1 MSTGKEAQQHLYS
14 RLPLNL
20 SAEDSLAKIARR
32 IPHGSTVLDVGC
44 AVGVL
49 GQYLTE
55 QQGCSV
61 DGIEGNAEAAKIA
74 QPFYR
79 RIMVTDLESADL
91 RYLLE
96 GVRYDRIVC
105 ADVLEH
111 LRDPGQVLQR
121 LKDHLTPDGK
131 ILISIPNIGHIGVFL
146 ELLSGDFR
154 YREEG
159 LLDKTHLRFFTR
171 KSFLRLL
178 ADHGFTG
185 QIVDRTVLDLQHT
198 EFSSRQAQG
207 IGGALLREI
216 QGITDNLTYQFI
228 VEAIPTGAQAPLILA
243 DDAIAETASPIGP
256 RFYVSAYWRTEDED
270 FDVSRSLSFP
280 RPFGVERSLVRFDL
294 PTLSDKHILRL
305 DPSDQPGFL
314 RLYSLSLFQ
323 GDERLWHWDGGIDS
337 FISGAHH
344 DLLASPVQLGD
355 LGISL
360 LATTEDPWVVL
371 PIPSTSISGADRLE
385 VELSWPMSPDYVFAL
400 ERVARSFKD
409 EQLLQ
414 QYHQRAKA
422 LEDANLKSQM
432 TLAKTESQLK
442 QVTDL
447 ADSTQIQARKLQ
459 AQSHAL
465 QQENTALTNELA
477 MITRSRSWR
486 ITKPLRAIKKPF
498 LMVRYLFTSGAHG
511 KERRYALARSLYHK
525 LSIPAGSKRRLRVI
539 GKRLLS
545 PHAEQD
551 YQTWIRRYDT
561 LSDTDRKAIHL
572 QITTWENPPK
582 ISVILPVYNAPEKFL
597 RLAIESVREQIYPH
611 WELCI
616 ADDASSQPDVRRVL
630 EAYAEEDERIKVTY
644 RSENGHISATS
655 NDALALATGDYI
667 ALLDHDD
674 ALAEHAL
681 YWVAAEIIRHPDAK
695 LIYSDEDKIDEKGR
709 RCDPYFKPDWNP
721 ELLLGQNYISHLG
734 VYKREQVLNIGGF
747 RPGFEGSQDWDLV
760 LRFTDDLAPAQ
771 IRHIPAILYHWRIL
785 SGSTASDLGAKP
797 YVVDAAKKAI
807 TETLERRD
815 EDAILDSAC
824 NGAFHLPR
832 FTVNENPLVSI
843 IIPTRN
849 GLSDLRQCLDSLNR
863 TDYPN
868 TEILVIDNQSDDP
881 GTLAYLTEL
890 QRRTNLRVLSYPHPF
905 DYAAMHNWAVPQARG
920 EYVCLLNNDT
930 EVIADRWLTEMLGQ
944 GQRRNIGVVGAKL
957 LYPDGTIQ
965 HGGVLLGI
973 GGIAGHAHKSQH
985 SESRG
990 HFSRT
995 ALVQNFSA
1003 VTAACLLMKKD
1014 HWNRV
1019 GGMAQE
1025 LTVAFNDVDLCL
1037 RLREAGLRNVW
1048 LPQALL
1054 YHHESK
1060 SRGTDIH
1067 PDKLRRFALE
1077 HAYMQWRWGFVLR
1090 NDPAYNPNLTLGR
1103 EDFSLAWPP
1112 RVRHPWRSEC
1122 ISVEIP
1128 YGLPQANSEPLTLP
1142 PGGEISGSFAVPV
1155 GTRGALK
1162 GISLLIGNYSG
1173 SSNGTLILR
1182 LQDAD
1187 HQTAHAHSTLSSSL
1201 DNAML
1206 PLTFSH
1212 GEILLHG
1219 QERLFFRLRLEG
1231 ATHPVAIWS
1240 YLLDERWGHQILG
1253 HEDQALRIVLQVMED
1268 GMEAHER

>member
-1 MSTGKEAQQHLYS
+1 MNTEKETQQHLYS
-14 RLPLNL
+14 RPPLDPN
-20 SAEDSLAKIARR
+20 AEDSLAKIARR

-55 QQGCSV
+55 QQGCNV

-91 RYLLE
+91 RQLLE
-96 GVRYDRIVC
+96 GIRYDRIVC

-121 LKDHLTPDGK
+121 LKGHLTPDGK
-131 ILISIPNIGHIGVFL
+131 ILISIPNIGHISVFL

-159 LLDKTHLRFFTR
+159 LLDRTHLRFFTR

-178 ADHGFTG
+178 TDHGSTG
-185 QIVDRTVLDLQHT
+185 QVVDRTVADLQHT
-198 EFSSRQAQG
+198 EFSSLQAQG
-207 IGGALLREI
+207 IGGALLHEI
-216 QGITDNLTYQFI
+216 QGMTDNLTYQFI
-228 VEAIPTGAQAPLILA
+228 VEAIPAGAQAPLILA
-243 DDAIAETASPIGP
+243 DDAIAKTSSPIGP
-256 RFYVSAYWRTEDED
+256 RFYVSAYWRTEDEG
-270 FDVSRSLSFP
+270 FDESRSLSLP
-280 RPFGVERSLVRFDL
+280 RPFGVERSLVCFDL
-294 PTLSDKHILRL
+294 PTLSSRHILRL

-323 GDERLWHWDGGIDS
+323 GDERLWRWDGSLDS
-337 FISGAHH
+337 LVSEAHH
-344 DLLASPVQLGD
+344 DLLASPIQLGD
-355 LGISL
+355 SGIGL
-360 LATTEDPWVVL
+360 LATTEDSWVVL

-400 ERVARSFKD
+400 EQVARSFKD

-422 LEDANLKSQM
+422 LEEANLKSQM
-432 TLAKTESQLK
+432 TLAKTELQLK

-447 ADSTQIQARKLQ
+447 ANSAQIQAHELQ
-459 AQSHAL
+459 AQLHAL
-465 QQENTALTNELA
+465 QQKNTALAAQLA

-498 LMVRYLFTSGAHG
+498 TTTRHLLASDAHG

-525 LSIPAGSKRRLRVI
+525 LPMPPGFKRRLRVI

-551 YQTWIRRYDT
+551 YQTWVRRYDT
-561 LSDTDRKAIHL
+561 LRDSDRKAIHQ
-572 QITTWENPPK
+572 QIAAWENPPK
-582 ISVILPVYNAPEKFL
+582 ISVIMPVYNAPEKFL
-597 RLAIESVREQIYPH
+597 RLAIESVRAQMYPH

-616 ADDASSQPDVRRVL
+616 ADDASSQPHVRKVL
-630 EAYAEEDERIKVTY
+630 EAYAQKDARIKIIF
-644 RSENGHISATS
+644 RAENGHISATS

-681 YWVAAEIIRHPDAK
+681 YWVASEIIRHPDAG

-734 VYKREQVLNIGGF
+734 IYKRERVLDIGGF

-760 LRFTDDLAPAQ
+760 LRFTDDLSPAQ
-771 IRHIPAILYHWRIL
+771 IRHIPAILYHWRML
-785 SGSTASDLGAKP
+785 SESTASDLGAKP
-797 YVVDAAKKAI
+797 YVVDAAKRAI

-815 EDAILDSAC
+815 EHAILDSAC

-832 FTVNENPLVSI
+832 FTVNGTPLVSI

-863 TDYPN
+863 TNYPN
-868 TEILVIDNQSDDP
+868 IEILIIDNQSDDP
-881 GTLAYLTEL
+881 ETLTYLSEI
-890 QRRTNLRVLSYPHPF
+890 QRRPHLRVVSYPHPF
-905 DYAAMHNWAVPQARG
+905 DYAAMHNWAVPQSRG
-920 EYVCLLNNDT
+920 EYICLLNNDT
-930 EVIADRWLTEMLGQ
+930 EVIADQWLTEMLAQ
-944 GQRRNIGVVGAKL
+944 GQRKGVGAVGAKL
-957 LYPDGTIQ
+957 LYPDETIQ
-965 HGGVLLGI
+965 HGGVVLGL
-973 GGIAGHAHKSQH
+973 GGIAGHAHKSCS
-985 SESRG
+985 SESPGYFGRA
-990 HFSRT
+990 
-995 ALVQNFSA
+995 ALVQSFSA
-1003 VTAACLLMKKD
+1003 VTAACLLIRKD
-1014 HWNRV
+1014 LWDRI
-1019 GGMAQE
+1019 GGMAQA

-1048 LPQALL
+1048 LPQTLL
-1054 YHHESK
+1054 HHHESK
-1060 SRGTDIH
+1060 SRGSDMR

-1090 NDPAYNPNLTLGR
+1090 NDPAYNPNLTLDR

-1112 RVRHPWRSEC
+1112 RVHHPWRSEC
-1122 ISVEIP
+1122 TSVEIP
-1128 YGLPQANSEPLTLP
+1128 YGLTHANTKSMELS
-1142 PGGEISGSFAVPV
+1142 PGGEISGSFAVPI

-1162 GISLLIGNYSG
+1162 GVSLLIGDHSG
-1173 SSNGTLILR
+1173 ASNGTLILR
-1182 LQDAD
+1182 LQVAD
-1187 HQTAHAHSTLSSSL
+1187 CQTAHAHTTLDGSQ
-1201 DNAML
+1201 DNTML
-1206 PLTFSH
+1206 PLLFSR
-1212 GEILLHG
+1212 GEILLRG
-1219 QERLFFRLRLEG
+1219 QERLFFRLRLED

-1253 HEDQALRIVLQVMED
+1253 HEDRALRIELQVTQD
-1268 GMEAHER
+1268 DV

>member
-1 MSTGKEAQQHLYS
+1 MSSEKETQQHLYS
-14 RLPLNL
+14 RLPLDPSAL
-20 SAEDSLAKIARR
+20 DPSAEDSLAKIARR

-79 RIMVTDLESADL
+79 RITVTDLESADL

-96 GVRYDRIVC
+96 GVHYDRIVC

-159 LLDKTHLRFFTR
+159 LLDQTHLRFFTR

-185 QIVDRTVLDLQHT
+185 QIVDRTVMDLQHS
-198 EFSSRQAQG
+198 EFSSLQAQG
-207 IGGALLREI
+207 IGGALLHEI
-216 QGITDNLTYQFI
+216 QGIKDNLTYQFI
-228 VEAIPTGAQAPLILA
+228 VEAIPTDAQAPLVLA

-256 RFYVSAYWRTEDED
+256 RFYVSAYWRMEDEY
-270 FDVSRSLSFP
+270 FDEARSLSLP

-323 GDERLWHWDGGIDS
+323 GDERLWRWDGGLDS
-337 FISGAHH
+337 FMSGTHH

-360 LATTEDPWVVL
+360 LATTEDSWVVL

-400 ERVARSFKD
+400 ERVARSFND

-414 QYHQRAKA
+414 QYHQRAQA
-422 LEDANLKSQM
+422 LEEANL
-432 TLAKTESQLK
+432 T
-442 QVTDL
+442 
-447 ADSTQIQARKLQ
+447 IQARELQ
-459 AQSHAL
+459 AQSRAL

-498 LMVRYLFTSGAHG
+498 TTARRLLASGAHG
-511 KERRYALARSLYHK
+511 KENRYTLARSLYHK
-525 LSIPAGSKRRLRVI
+525 LPIPAGSKRRLRVI

-561 LSDTDRKAIHL
+561 LSDTDRRAIHL

-582 ISVILPVYNAPEKFL
+582 ISVIMPVYNAPEKFL

-616 ADDASSQPDVRRVL
+616 ADDASPQPHVRRML
-630 EAYAEEDERIKVTY
+630 EAYAQKDARIKVVF

-674 ALAEHAL
+674 TLAEHAL
-681 YWVAAEIIRHPDAK
+681 YWVASEIVRHPDAE

-709 RCDPYFKPDWNP
+709 RCDPYFKPDWDP

-747 RPGFEGSQDWDLV
+747 RPEFEGSQDWDLV

-771 IRHIPAILYHWRIL
+771 IRHIPAILYHWRML

-797 YVVDAAKKAI
+797 YVVDAAKRAI

-832 FTVNENPLVSI
+832 FTVNESPLVSI

-849 GLSDLRQCLDSLNR
+849 GLSDLRQCLDSLSR
-863 TDYPN
+863 TSYPN
-868 TEILVIDNQSDDP
+868 TEILIIDNQSDDP
-881 GTLAYLTEL
+881 ETLTYLSEI
-890 QRRTNLRVLSYPHPF
+890 QRRPDLRVLSYPYPF
-905 DYAAMHNWAVPQARG
+905 DYAGMHNWAVPQSRG
-920 EYVCLLNNDT
+920 EYICLLNNDT
-930 EVIADRWLTEMLGQ
+930 EVIANRWLTEMLGQ
-944 GQRRNIGVVGAKL
+944 GQRRNIGAVGAKL

-985 SESRG
+985 SESLG

-995 ALVQNFSA
+995 ALLQNFSA

-1019 GGMAQE
+1019 RGMAQE

-1060 SRGTDIH
+1060 SRGSDIH

-1128 YGLPQANSEPLTLP
+1128 YGLPHANSEPLILP
-1142 PGGEISGSFAVPV
+1142 PSGEISGSFVVPV
-1155 GTRGALK
+1155 GTHGSLK

-1173 SSNGTLILR
+1173 ASNGTLVLR

-1187 HQTAHAHSTLSSSL
+1187 HQTAGAHAALSSSQ

-1206 PLTFSH
+1206 PLIFSH

-1231 ATHPVAIWS
+1231 ATHPVTIWS
-1240 YLLDERWGHQILG
+1240 YPLDERWGHQIAG
-1253 HEDQALRIVLQVMED
+1253 HEDQALRIALQVMED
-1268 GMEAHER
+1268 DMGTHER

>member
-1 MSTGKEAQQHLYS
+1 MSTEKEAQQHLYS
-14 RLPLNL
+14 RLPLDP
-20 SAEDSLAKIARR
+20 SAEDSLAKVARL

-91 RYLLE
+91 GYLLE
-96 GVRYDRIVC
+96 GGRYDRIVC

-111 LRDPGQVLQR
+111 LRDPGRVLQR
-121 LKDHLTPDGK
+121 LKDHLTSDGK

-185 QIVDRTVLDLQHT
+185 QVVDRTVVDLQHT
-198 EFSSRQAQG
+198 EFSSLQAQG

-256 RFYVSAYWRTEDED
+256 RFYVSAYWRTEDEG
-270 FDVSRSLSFP
+270 FDASRSLSLP
-280 RPFGVERSLVRFDL
+280 CPFGVERSLVRFDL

-323 GDERLWHWDGGIDS
+323 GDERLWTWDGGLDS
-337 FISGAHH
+337 FVSGAYH
-344 DLLASPVQLGD
+344 DLLASPIQLGD

-422 LEDANLKSQM
+422 LEEANLKSQM

-447 ADSTQIQARKLQ
+447 ADSTQIQARELQ

-465 QQENTALTNELA
+465 QQENTALSNELA

-486 ITKPLRAIKKPF
+486 ITKPLRAIKKPY
-498 LMVRYLFTSGAHG
+498 LIVRYLFASGAHG

-525 LSIPAGSKRRLRVI
+525 LSIPVGSKRRLRVI

-561 LSDTDRKAIHL
+561 LSDSDRKAIHQ

-582 ISVILPVYNAPEKFL
+582 ISVIMPVYNAPEKFL

-644 RSENGHISATS
+644 RSENGHISVTS

-674 ALAEHAL
+674 TLAEHAL
-681 YWVAAEIIRHPDAK
+681 YWVASEIVRHPDAA

-734 VYKREQVLNIGGF
+734 VYKRERVLDIGEF

-760 LRFTDDLAPAQ
+760 LRFTDDLVPAQ
-771 IRHIPAILYHWRIL
+771 IRHIPAILYHWRML
-785 SGSTASDLGAKP
+785 SGSTAVSLDAKP
-797 YVVDAAKKAI
+797 YAI
-807 TETLERRD
+807 EASRRAVI
-815 EDAILDSAC
+815 EALGRKGEEAILDSVC
-824 NGAFHLPR
+824 NGVHHLPK
-832 FTVNENPLVSI
+832 FKVFLAPLVSI
-843 IIPTRN
+843 IIPTKN
-849 GLSDLRQCLDSLNR
+849 EFAVLKKCLESLN
-863 TDYPN
+863 N
-868 TEILVIDNQSDDP
+868 TEYHNYEVIVIDNQSDDP
-881 GTLAYLTEL
+881 NSLAYLSDVA
-890 QRRTNLRVLSYPHPF
+890 QYPGYRVLTYPHPF
-905 DYAAMHNWAVPQARG
+905 DYAGIHNWAVPQARG
-920 EYVCLLNNDT
+920 EFVCLLNNDT
-930 EVIADRWLTEMLGQ
+930 EVISSNWLGEMIGQ
-944 GQRRNIGVVGAKL
+944 VQRSGVGAVGAKL
-957 LYPDGTIQ
+957 LYPDDTVQ
-965 HGGVLLGI
+965 HGGVVLGI
-973 GGIAGHAHKSQH
+973 GGIASHAHKHVPGNSC
-985 SESRG
+985 G
-990 HFSRT
+990 HFGRA
-995 ALVQNFSA
+995 ALIQNFSA
-1003 VTAACLLMKKD
+1003 ITAACLLMRKS
-1014 HWNRV
+1014 HWNLV
-1019 GGMAQE
+1019 GGMNPE

-1037 RLREAGLRNVW
+1037 RLTECDLRNIW
-1048 LPQALL
+1048 LPNVLL

-1060 SRGTDIH
+1060 SRGSDII
-1067 PDKLRRFALE
+1067 PKNRRRFAGE
-1077 HAYMQWRWGFVLR
+1077 YAFMQWRWGGKLR
-1090 NDPAYNPNLTLGR
+1090 NDPAYNPNLTLDR

-1122 ISVEIP
+1122 MLVEVP
-1128 YGLPQANSEPLTLP
+1128 YGLPHANSEPLTLP
-1142 PGGEISGSFAVPV
+1142 PGGEISGSFAVPI
-1155 GTRGALK
+1155 GTRGYLK
-1162 GISLLIGNYSG
+1162 GISLLVGNYSG
-1173 SSNGTLILR
+1173 ASNGTLVLR
-1182 LQDAD
+1182 LQDAE

-1201 DNAML
+1201 DNAMF

-1212 GEILLHG
+1212 GAILLHG

-1231 ATHPVAIWS
+1231 ATHPVAIWT
-1240 YLLDERWGHQILG
+1240 YLLDERWGHQIAG
-1253 HEDQALRIVLQVMED
+1253 HEDQALRIALQVVED
-1268 GMEAHER
+1268 GMEAYER